1 MFCLLLD
8 KVVVTVAEWTL
19 SEEVA
24 FVSAR
29 VCVRVC
35 VSVSQA
41 GTGYRIM

>member
-29 VCVRVC
+29 VCVC